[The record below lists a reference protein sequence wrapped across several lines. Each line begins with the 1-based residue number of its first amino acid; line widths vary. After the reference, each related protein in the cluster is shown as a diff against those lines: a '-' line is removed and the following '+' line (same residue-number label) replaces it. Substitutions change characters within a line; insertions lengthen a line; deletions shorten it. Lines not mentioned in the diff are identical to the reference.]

1 VHGGFFRESLSS
13 LLFDIFSLPFHML
26 LSVVNSAVAKVEV
39 YQVLKLLFDERVRFL
54 GSLVEIGVYRV
65 SGIFINEY
73 EWVRMIRF
81 AKDGWMNWMIRFGNG
96 GNRRLA

>member
-1 VHGGFFRESLSS
+1 
-13 LLFDIFSLPFHML
+13 ML

-81 AKDGWMNWMIRFGNG
+81 AKDGWMI
-96 GNRRLA
+96 A